1 MEAGDMPTTDQPP
14 TERGTMALAISNAVV
29 RLTREYTGRG
39 PTKART
45 HIHPDAIM
53 TLLADTLTKGERALV
68 ERGEQ
73 DLVYEMRRAFQ
84 RAMRDDLC
92 AAVEMITERQV
103 IAFFS
108 DTHIDPDMAIESFVL
123 APQAVSDNPEQPSS

>member
-1 MEAGDMPTTDQPP
+1 MAATDDQRS
-14 TERGTMALAISNAVV
+14 ERGTMAAAISNAVV

-45 HIHPDAIM
+45 YIQDDSIT

-68 ERGEQ
+68 ERGERDQ
-73 DLVYEMRRAFQ
+73 VIEMRRAFQ
-84 RAMRDDLC
+84 RAMRNDLC
-92 AAVEMITERQV
+92 AEVEKITQRQV

-108 DTHIDPDMAIESFVL
+108 DSHIDPDMAVESFVL
-123 APQAVSDNPEQPSS
+123 APQATADDPDPASA

>member
-1 MEAGDMPTTDQPP
+1 MEGGAMPTTDQPP

-45 HIHPDAIM
+45 
-53 TLLADTLTKGERALV
+53 LLADTLTKGERALV
-68 ERGEQ
+68 ERGER

-123 APQAVSDNPEQPSS
+123 APQVSDNPEQPSS